1 MLDRLMEFLSGTDAP
16 SPHAGPD
23 ELQLAVA
30 ALLVEA
36 ARMDDSFG
44 ADERAAIE
52 RLLAARFDLAP
63 EAVHT
68 LVAAAEQKMDATAQ
82 YFPFTH
88 AITTRLSTEQRV
100 GIIEMLWEVAY
111 ADGALDPQ
119 EDMLLRQIAGLI
131 HVPDRDRGLAR
142 KRALERAAAA
152 RSASGKS
159 D

>member
-1 MLDRLMEFLSGTDAP
+1 MLDRLMNFLSGAEAP
-16 SPHAGPD
+16 SAQAGPD

-36 ARMDDSFG
+36 ARMDDNFDTG
-44 ADERAAIE
+44 ERASIE
-52 RLLAARFDLAP
+52 RLLAARFDLTP

-68 LVAAAEQKMDATAQ
+68 LVAAAERKMDETAQ

-111 ADGALDPQ
+111 ADGVLDPQ

-142 KRALERAAAA
+142 QRALEKVAAA
-152 RSASGKS
+152 RATSGKS
-159 D
+159 E

>member
-1 MLDRLMEFLSGTDAP
+1 MLDRLLNFLSGAEAP
-16 SPHAGPD
+16 SAQAGPE

-36 ARMDDSFG
+36 ARMDDNF
-44 ADERAAIE
+44 DPQERAAIE
-52 RLLAARFDLAP
+52 RLLAARFDLTP

-68 LVAAAEQKMDATAQ
+68 LVDAAEQRMRESTQ

-111 ADGALDPQ
+111 ADGVLDPQ
-119 EDMLLRQIAGLI
+119 EDTLLRQIAGLI
-131 HVPDRDRGLAR
+131 HVPDRERGEAR
-142 KRALERAAAA
+142 KRALEKAAAA
-152 RSASGKS
+152 RQASEK
-159 D
+159 DE